1 MGLIKNKSKKLR
13 TIFIEYIISI
23 GIFIIILMI
32 INYLIFAVASIG
44 VYPANYSERII
55 KKNFDELKNSPKVT
69 MDLLAPMSSFGVY
82 SENGDYLY
90 GNFPAQDIEAN
101 WDSYSKDKNL
111 IGLATYIT
119 SIEREEGILII
130 DYPLTMQFTNEKL
143 RSVLPNAEATILFL
157 FLIQLIITTIL
168 WSNRFVKKINGELK
182 NLLIAMGKIEEQD
195 LDFDVGTSNI
205 EDIGIVL
212 QGINKMKNSLKAAL
226 EKQWLLEQQKREQIS
241 ALAHDVKTPLTIVK
255 GNAELLKETDMTEE
269 QKIYCD
275 YIEDS
280 SKQMEEYLK
289 RLLSITKEEIDNS
302 ESNEIIYI
310 MKLINSLK
318 NQVEALGKMKDMN
331 IVWDIDI
338 EEETYI
344 KGNEFE
350 LERALMNII
359 TNAVDFSPNGF
370 TVIIK
375 TDINNSL
382 LITQVIDKGE
392 GFSKKMLKY
401 GKEQFFMENES
412 RTKTGHHGLGLY
424 IANTIITKHNG
435 ELILSNDKNGGG
447 SVTVKIPL

>member
-1 MGLIKNKSKKLR
+1 MGLRKNKSKKLR
-13 TIFIEYIISI
+13 TIFIEYIVSI

-55 KKNFDELKNSPKVT
+55 QNNFDELKNSPKVT
-69 MDLLAPMSSFGVY
+69 MDLLAPMSNFGVY
-82 SENGDYLY
+82 SENGEYLY
-90 GNFPAQDIEAN
+90 GNLPAEDREVN
-101 WDSYSKDKNL
+101 WDSYNNDKKL

-130 DYPLTMQFTNEKL
+130 RYPLTMQFTNEKL
-143 RSVLPNAEATILFL
+143 RSALPNAEATIIFSFL
-157 FLIQLIITTIL
+157 LQLIITTIL

-182 NLLIAMGKIEEQD
+182 NLLIAMGKIEEQN

-226 EKQWLLEQQKREQIS
+226 EKQWLLEQQRREQIS

-255 GNAELLKETDMTEE
+255 GNAELLKETDITEE
-269 QKIYCD
+269 QKKYCD

-280 SKQMEEYLK
+280 SKQMEEYLQ

-310 MKLINSLK
+310 RQLINSVK
-318 NQVEALGKMKDMN
+318 SQVEALGKMKDIN
-331 IVWDIDI
+331 IVWNIDI
-338 EEETYI
+338 EEEIYI

-370 TVIIK
+370 VVIIK
-375 TDINNSL
+375 IDINNSQ
-382 LITQVIDKGE
+382 LIIQVIDKGE

-447 SVTVKIPL
+447 MVTVKIPL